1 MTIPDFQAIFLPLL
15 QFAIDRQERSIQEA
29 IQYLAHYFCLTD
41 EEQKEL
47 LPSGKQAI
55 FDNRVGWSRTHLKK
69 AGLLEYPRRAFF
81 KITDRGVELLKTNP
95 SGINVNLLKQYPEYL
110 EFLGITSK
118 TKTSE
123 CIQTVPDAVD
133 RTPEELLEYSYQEI
147 RTTLA
152 QEILEKVKSC
162 SPNFFER
169 LVVELLVKMGYGGSM
184 KEAGRAIGKTGDEGI
199 DGIIKEDRLG
209 LDTIYIQAK
218 RWNDVVGR
226 PEIQKFVGALA
237 GQGAKKGIFIT
248 TSKFSEQ
255 AKDYSPKNDIKV
267 VLVDGEEL
275 AQYMIDFNLGVS
287 IVSEYQL
294 KKIDTDSFEL
304 D

>member
-1 MTIPDFQAIFLPLL
+1 MTIPDFQSILLPLL
-15 QFAIDRQERSIQEA
+15 QFADDRKEHSTQEA
-29 IQYLAHYFCLTD
+29 IQHLAKSFGLTD
-41 EEQKEL
+41 EERKEL
-47 LPSGKQAI
+47 LSSGKQTI

-81 KITDRGVELLKTNP
+81 KITERGLELLKHNLP
-95 SGINVNLLKQYPEYL
+95 ALNMGLLKQYPEYL
-110 EFLGITSK
+110 EFIGSTSK
-118 TKTSE
+118 TTTFPL
-123 CIQTVPDAVD
+123 IQKLHDFSAQ
-133 RTPEELLEYSYQEI
+133 TPEELLEYSYQEI

-162 SPNFFER
+162 SSNFFER
-169 LVVELLVKMGYGGSM
+169 LVVELLVKMGYGGSI

-255 AKDYSPKNDIKV
+255 AKAYSPKNDIKV
-267 VLVDGEEL
+267 VLMDGEEL
-275 AQYMIDFNLGVS
+275 AQYMIDFGLGVS
-287 IVSEYQL
+287 TVSEYQL
-294 KKIDTDSFEL
+294 KKIDTDYFEA